1 MSTVV
6 SQCILW
12 QSPHTARQQIRHR
25 GVRRLA
31 VSHPG
36 AAVPAPV
43 VWTTTLFVLLRH
55 PTLGS
60 GDTSGH
66 GHWAP
71 DGEGQ
76 TAPAEDRWLT
86 LQHSRG
92 EGCLKM
98 MSHCHWVCKTARE
111 LAWPLWQVI
120 NINEWQMYIDI
131 YMSWICVYWQY
142 YYYYCYYYWHHYT
155 TLRQHKLGHY
165 AIQHSHTDDRRMV
178 AGEWGDWH
186 TYTIIHQ

>member
-98 MSHCHWVCKTARE
+98 MSRCHWVCKTARE

-120 NINEWQMYIDI
+120 NINECQMYIYI
-131 YMSWICVYWQY
+131 YMSWICVFDNIIIIIVIIIGI
-142 YYYYCYYYWHHYT
+142 T
-155 TLRQHKLGHY
+155 TLHY
-165 AIQHSHTDDRRMV
+165 ANIN
-178 AGEWGDWH
+178 
-186 TYTIIHQ
+186 

>member
-1 MSTVV
+1 MKYQSAT
-6 SQCILW
+6 ILHYLHDLTNHMKKRRW
-12 QSPHTARQQIRHR
+12 AQLCPSVYCDSLRIPQDNKSVIAVCGGSPRP
-25 GVRRLA
+25 
-31 VSHPG
+31 HPG

-60 GDTSGH
+60 GDTRGH

-98 MSHCHWVCKTARE
+98 MSRCHWVCKTARE
-111 LAWPLWQVI
+111 LTWPLWQVI
-120 NINEWQMYIDI
+120 NINKCTLISTCHEFVCIDNI
-131 YMSWICVYWQY
+131 IIIIIIIIII
-142 YYYYCYYYWHHYT
+142 T
-155 TLRQHKLGHY
+155 TLHY
-165 AIQHSHTDDRRMV
+165 ANIN
-178 AGEWGDWH
+178 
-186 TYTIIHQ
+186 